1 MKAKDYFNK
10 YIDEVRANENNDG
23 TLYTVINRIFIEFQR
38 EAAEIMDRRGVQSVV
53 GAMAVI
59 EEQNKKWN
67 ALERRFEQAGFRP
80 VLKKNG
86 FLHAKLRQ
94 LEQESPGT
102 KTEEFIQK
110 YDNTV

>member
-1 MKAKDYFNK
+1 MKAKDYFDK
-10 YIDEVRANENNDG
+10 YFDEVRAVEGNDSE
-23 TLYTVINRIFIEFQR
+23 LYKVVNRIFIEFQK
-38 EAAEIMDRRGVQSVV
+38 EAAEIIDSRGVKSVV
-53 GAMAVI
+53 SAMSVI
-59 EEQNKKWN
+59 EQQNKKWN

-110 YDNTV
+110 YDDTV